1 MDYSDP
7 VYQGT
12 GTVKL
17 EPRQKGNFLHCTPL
31 DLSDAQQ
38 WEFDD
43 GIFQFCSDNVV
54 IGAKKL
60 KLRQV
65 AASNDGRWRIAIT
78 ALREQKATVVAA
90 TSSPAKVVELKQSE
104 TLIADCDLV
113 KGFTKGIEEDYRKL
127 GHFGKGG
134 GEGCVWFYQGKGKLL
149 VCENDAMSLG

>member
-1 MDYSDP
+1 MP
-7 VYQGT
+7 IE
-12 GTVKL
+12 L
-17 EPRQKGNFLHCTPL
+17 L
-31 DLSDAQQ
+31 DGEQ

-60 KLRQV
+60 KFRQV
-65 AASNDGRWRIAIT
+65 AASNDGRWRIAVT

-90 TSSPAKVVELKQSE
+90 TSSPAKVVELRQGE

-113 KGFTKGIEEDYRKL
+113 KGFTKGIEENYLKL

-134 GEGCVWFYQGKGKLL
+134 RENYVWFYQGKGKLL
-149 VCENDAMSLG
+149 ICENDSGGLG